1 MPTTALE
8 KDAAR
13 LIERYRAYAAAF
25 DAAYEHD
32 DWTMLEPHFTEDA
45 TSELNGARVDGRAGI
60 LASFRDAVAMFDR
73 RFDTRAPRY
82 TQGPAAEDGRIHTT
96 MVSRYERAGLPPL
109 EVIGEE
115 WFTFRGDR
123 IAEHVDRVL
132 NGAEVMG
139 YLAQHADAL
148 RPYVQPR
155 AEPATPPTR
164 PIAAGADTRDG

>member
-1 MPTTALE
+1 MPTTAIE
-8 KDAAR
+8 NDPAR

-32 DWTMLEPHFTEDA
+32 DWTLLEPHFTEDA

-73 RFDTRAPRY
+73 RFDTRTPRY
-82 TQGPAAEDGRIHTT
+82 TQGPTLEDGRIHTT

-109 EVIGEE
+109 EVMGEE

-123 IAEHVDRVL
+123 IAAHVDRVL

-139 YLAQHADAL
+139 YLAQYADAL
-148 RPYVQPR
+148 RPFPAV
-155 AEPATPPTR
+155 ASEPATPPSR
-164 PIAAGADTRDG
+164 PAEAGADTRGG